1 MYSYWDRSL
10 VIEGRNNTWPVGS
23 DTRER
28 APRARGMQLVKN
40 GLTLDPAH
48 GRLMKWNT
56 RLMTA
61 VTRDDQLGTEA
72 NQLSRLFLRRFLIL
86 CNIQR

>member
-1 MYSYWDRSL
+1 MYSNWDRSL

>member
-48 GRLMKWNT
+48 CRLMKWNT

-61 VTRDDQLGTEA
+61 VTRDDQT
-72 NQLSRLFLRRFLIL
+72 SS
-86 CNIQR
+86 

>member
-10 VIEGRNNTWPVGS
+10 VIEGRNNTRPVGS

-86 CNIQR
+86 CNIQK

>member
-72 NQLSRLFLRRFLIL
+72 NQLSRLYLRRFLIL

>member
-10 VIEGRNNTWPVGS
+10 VIEGRNNTWPLGS